1 MKIFSDRTKNLRGGV
16 ATFLLIISLLFSAFF
31 FLKQD
36 ETISYASK
44 KLESEISLQ
53 ADGEISNLEVEVD
66 YTKTNKYGVQG
77 VYTSMGVQD
86 LIDGEYLRVTVN
98 YTSGVD
104 EVITS
109 GYKLTM
115 SSQLFSPGNVN
126 EVTLTYNGVST
137 IFLVNAT
144 MVQIQ
149 TLDINTQVLDETDI
163 YENFLVNNL
172 NEYITVTGVNND
184 GSPFNESSPIQ
195 YDETGANGYMLQGP
209 SSGALTAGTNVITVS
224 YQNATGSFSV
234 YAIEREIVSISA
246 VFDQGDTI
254 IYSTDYTITLANY
267 LTVTAL
273 YNDGSREEV
282 NRRNYTIIADL
293 FTSADVLET
302 PTVMR
307 TCTVEITGNED
318 IFTTFQVEVTPD
330 TPISVSASQGYY
342 PYYYAQDVF
351 NPSGSTIT
359 VIFEHAGAITV
370 TSHYYVI
377 YQEDDNRLHV
387 SDKYVQIGYREN
399 GVEATP
405 SGNLP
410 VYVEQLEVTRVSMPN
425 HDFTYVESEDEEEQT
440 YKITISYYNNQRMTL
455 EMALDSAPGMI
466 IDEQT
471 GTLSAINAGVY
482 KVNVILDEDY
492 IWVGGSSDPITLEW
506 EIKPAAFSSSVNISS
521 WYYGERVSNPHV
533 TYNPGGVDNSSINY
547 YYYGTSYDGT
557 YNYLKQDK
565 NIIVP
570 TVAGEYRVYAYIPA
584 GGNYSETTTSD
595 TLFYIRVANN
605 QITAVNYTWQYDET
619 NANKLNPEFTTKFEL
634 ITNYTISYY
643 QGDNELGSNSYS
655 SDGTYQGT
663 GEYFPQSVGTYTV
676 RITVDGTPNYNEVTR
691 DISLTITRKPID
703 IDPTLDIS
711 NLVFLGSA
719 DKGTSQSKIL
729 SNYDESKMTFTFG
742 SDDGQ
747 IYSDI
752 ETNGAYFEVSGNTI
766 TFYATNVIRDGGYT
780 ITLKIGSNY
789 AWQNGSSND
798 LVFSYKITQAT
809 NQIQITNEEEFL
821 SGWTYSESGLD
832 ITPEFSALFYQIDEP
847 TIKYHKAN
855 GEELGEMLESVPV
868 NAGTYFVV
876 VSVEETLNYSSASA
890 RCKFVISEKE
900 ITIPSLEHLS
910 DIYDGNKK
918 TNSISNYDSISMN
931 IDVENTSVNYS
942 INENMINLAETNA
955 GTYKLVLKLNSSN
968 YKWSDDSNVDK
979 TFEWTIEKASL
990 IKPELNANT
999 DYTGVQQ
1006 SIDLSENGI
1015 TSQMEVTIAT
1025 DMQDIG
1031 LSILN
1036 QSLSATDALTYT
1048 ATISILNTDNFKW
1061 QGDTDDT
1068 LSQELTFTW
1077 TIDKIQLQVN
1087 WSNTS
1092 SVYSGSSIAPTYT
1105 ITGWAGTDSYE
1116 SSGNYTINI
1125 SGAQTNVG
1133 DNYSATLTITR
1144 KDGGN
1149 VNYTLSNPQTYF
1161 DITKAPIYVTFTN
1174 TTLEYNGQ
1182 EQGPEYEVTN
1192 FLVPNEVNIYSF
1204 VFTTLG
1210 KDVGQYSTELTLTSN
1225 NETMNYQLYLAGG
1238 EETAETD
1245 FIIST
1250 ATLLVDWGE
1259 LEFEYDGSKKSPTP
1273 EISGWFNTDSELYN
1287 INITISEGEAIN
1299 AGNYTANLSLSL
1311 KGEEGKINYI
1321 LQDTDTNFEILKAK
1335 IDVSQIV
1342 KEPNYIEG
1350 NTNLTDRR
1358 IPFSGESVEL
1368 EITPSSDNLYNF
1380 AINKY
1385 LDFEG
1390 DPISLEN
1397 IVSVSTYYIV
1407 LELTDP
1413 QNYEWYN
1420 YNLNDKI
1427 LDENYRT
1434 IRLWFEITLAQ
1445 FDMQLS
1451 IPELDDNNEIIYGNA
1466 YTFVIGNNPNQAS
1479 YSEKFYRVDGV
1490 SETLLETKPVDAG
1503 EYILKVTINASGD
1516 YDSMTA
1522 EIRYTIT
1529 KRVLSV
1535 TIIVLDGEYGEWQS
1549 AYIREEDII
1558 NLASQDYE
1566 QVSANDFTFNY
1577 TDRDETNYDSTVP
1590 PKDVGLYMVE
1600 ALLDNNNYEIET
1612 TTKNFEITKATLNI
1626 SINPVEIDYGDEDPT
1641 LFYSGSSHITY
1652 NKEELKHTDK
1662 IDDLGISFI
1671 YESTY
1676 TQGNNVGTYYIYLS
1690 YGHDEVQAVALDN
1703 YNLNVTRGTLTVNKL
1718 QISATVDIDNQSF
1731 VYDGDNIYN
1740 RGSRVGATATANGLY
1755 ENDSIEFVYSYEGI
1769 NNTQYIESSTAPINA
1784 GEYQVTVSIKPDT
1797 QAYINYALSTTIA
1810 KFTITRANLTININ
1824 DAVITYGDADPTT
1837 NFDDASYISY
1847 DEEQLQGEDTI
1858 DSIDLN
1864 FTFSSNYNAGDNA
1877 LGKYYIYLS
1886 TYGEQEVVQADI
1898 QNYALT
1904 INAGELTVNKKTISA
1919 TVDVNDK
1926 TFEYDGNN
1934 IYLGESAGA
1943 IATPSWSFENEQIE
1957 FEYTYSGV
1965 LDTTYPNTN
1974 IAPIDVGSYRVV
1986 VTIIEGST
1994 SENNYIFDSVSALFS
2009 ISKKK
2014 VDVIW
2019 QTGTGQETF
2028 TYNGADQSLNG
2039 GIVAKYIPAI
2049 DDTENDG
2056 LLNFVIS
2063 AGESAFIN
2071 AGEYTFTA
2079 SLISDIEL
2087 KNYELVNNI
2096 TKSFEIEQAT
2106 ISSINWNYTDE
2117 NYFIYN
2123 GLDQTKDKIF
2133 ATFVGAESDNR
2144 NHNLDLDR
2152 VLQEDIVVQFINA
2165 GSYQIYVKLSETD
2178 AQNYKFAEDV
2188 NTYHIYVIKN
2198 ANITV
2203 TGQVVGYSDVYDA
2216 IDHDVAVSLPDIT
2229 YITTAGTPVWKFRIK
2244 TDDNNNEYTT
2254 ILKVKNVGEYTIEF
2268 IVELDNHNNASGEFA
2283 VLITKKYLVLT
2294 ATTTI
2299 QFGNNITQNLQDYT
2313 ISALEGYEF
2322 AGIEDAS
2329 VLSGIPQFSTDNY
2342 IPGESGIGNYNL
2354 SVKGFTSNNY
2364 DISYE
2369 VGKLIVKP
2377 REIVINITHIS
2388 RTYGEGL
2395 TEFSVANS
2403 NISSGALEGTM
2414 PADIYALAVYDGDVQ
2429 VVLVKDL
2436 DVGSYDVRPIDVNE
2450 NYEITQVL
2458 NGTDAY
2464 TITQKPI
2471 SIRIT
2476 NSTHQYD
2483 GQRHGVIATISTPN
2497 VELEIRKLYSSDTYG
2512 GEEGTE
2518 IEPWEVGTYKVIAQI
2533 VDADAG
2539 NYQINYE
2546 TSAEL
2551 TITARPISIVISDQS
2566 ADYSGKEPTISSE
2579 MGTTSDHKD
2588 WYINSLLGLCQN
2600 VNGEIDDLNVVL
2612 SIPAG
2617 SANANTYTIS
2627 GVYNNKNYDV
2637 IAWTTGEFTINQLD
2651 LTITIQNQTITYGH
2665 ELNEFVLVYEGFI
2678 EGEDEFME
2686 GMFVGGTP
2694 TATSDYQAGNPVDSY
2709 KSTFVSKNI
2718 TSNNYRI
2725 NFVEGS
2731 IQVNEREITINILK
2745 QNAFYSGN
2753 KPTVSSE
2760 MGLDWEVTSEEKI
2773 YNNDNLDITLTIESV
2788 ENYNVGQYD
2797 INYSYNNSN
2806 YIVNWVEG
2814 SNIDA
2819 FLINKVEL
2827 KVIAE
2832 DITIQYGN
2840 NPVNSYSITGFVNNE
2855 TPSLI
2860 QGLDGISFNN
2870 VGYNTSLG
2878 VDTPVGE
2885 ISLNGIEN
2893 LKATNYSFSSVPGKW
2908 TIVQRNI
2915 DLEADSSSFYQGQTN
2930 VYGEFDVSTPIN
2942 PAKVKVVDGGLVG
2955 TDDSGDSG
2963 DVDILFNYR
2972 YFGSSNDGSWN
2983 YPLEGEGSLTHPNR
2997 AGTYTVIVTITS
3009 DNYKINSESE
3019 SISFVYTILKH
3030 RVSTPSW
3037 QTSSFDATGEEHTN
3051 TLYYDSRYSSVF
3063 TSSHPITNDNNGT
3076 VTMTA
3081 SEGGEY
3087 SITLALIDFNNYVWS
3102 SSTGSVAG
3110 DNPQVMIKWT
3120 ISRNNDNEFTSEIT
3134 ISVDDEIVS
3143 TVNKD
3148 GNIWFDHTWIYGD
3161 TFNNPTV
3168 TALYGEVGF
3177 DYYYAESGEAVGYIP
3192 TDAGNYY
3199 VIASVTGTADWNGIN
3214 SEPIFFSIEPKKL
3227 VIPTIEDEIYQ
3238 DGSVIKKIV
3247 NNYIESYM
3255 QTLGT
3260 NVGLVYED
3268 NNLYLQ
3274 ATNVHTGGYY
3284 VNIALT
3290 NTRNYRWENNTY
3302 NAIRLEW
3309 NILPKMIEKPELTTQ
3324 SYEYDGN
3331 VKQYII
3337 SNQDINKYY
3346 SIMSNGSATNVGNY
3360 NVVVALIDKNN
3371 YCWADSSMDNLTQI
3385 WSITA
3390 KQVSIPTITDA
3401 TYNHGEII
3409 NVLIQN
3415 YDNDVLA
3422 IESTGSAYVTTG
3434 VMRNNVQYY
3443 LNAVD
3448 AGQYTIVFVLRDS
3461 ANYDFVDPYS
3471 NSDRLEI
3478 IWNITPYSVVE
3489 PTLLQGQTYIYDGE
3503 QIVYEIQDSDDSEYY
3518 LVSGNIGI
3526 DADEYTIQ
3534 VSLIDSKNYVWS
3546 NGGVDP
3552 LVQTWK
3558 IIAASDNKITISNID
3573 LIEEGWVY
3581 GDEFIAPIVSDSY
3594 GGTISITYY
3603 EKGETDD
3610 TLLEGN
3616 PSDAGS
3622 YYAVVNSSSDNN
3634 NFNSDSITINF
3645 TIKKAIITITP
3656 IDITINYGDELPSV
3670 EYTVQGLI
3678 GDDSIEIIDNII
3690 LVCDYDLNKSE
3701 NRKVGQY
3708 PITFTG
3714 LDTRNYEFDYEIATL
3729 TVMKKDITI
3738 TLSNQTSIYN
3748 GQEPII
3754 DQTAYI
3760 LSQNLCF
3767 VSDNLNI
3774 VISKTRGV
3782 NAGQY
3787 QLIASANNNN
3797 YNIEIVGAKYTIER
3811 AKISANEIVFED
3823 KIFVADGNIHSL
3835 ELSGNIPDVMIVK
3848 YENNHASLPG
3858 IYQVTARLIYD
3869 DSNYQYEGESE
3880 FAATMTINA
3889 SELIVEGEY
3898 RQDKLIISSTDGF
3911 NPNYKLTV
3919 NDITE
3924 YEFNENDLVG
3934 YTDPK
3939 FSIGYDISLS
3949 NNNIEVEFDEIVNI
3963 SLLLPENLSG
3973 ANLVLLQN
3981 RDGAKVELEYK
3992 LLGNYIVFETD
4003 NMGDIL
4009 LVEINANKV
4018 NPEGETDL
4026 TWLII
4031 LLIIVLILIMIWF
4044 VFTIVKAKKLAKGN
4058 DNIDLD
4064 SDNEDDEQISQK
4076 KVSNTTKM
4084 NSIVFLP
4091 TVLTIIPKSQLN
4103 SIIILSIICVIML
4116 VATIVLHIKNVKVK
4130 SIKNDF
4136 IYADETKI
4144 FRDEE
4149 NKIEEMED
4157 NTKSIFN
4164 FGNKRFRSFR
4174 TKLKQADQNTRDRYK
4189 EFINYSKTIS
4199 NVKNSIGKR
4208 QVRLYKG
4215 RKTLAIVFFR
4225 GKTICIA
4232 FPLDPKEYENTKYK
4246 GIDAS
4251 SVKRFENTPMLI
4263 KLTSNRRVET
4273 AKYLLLQSM

>member
-282 NRRNYTIIADL
+282 NRRNYTITADL

-387 SDKYVQIGYREN
+387 SDEYVQIGYREN

-521 WYYGERVSNPHV
+521 WYYGEQVSNPHV

-595 TLFYIRVANN
+595 TLFYVRVANN

-619 NANKLNPEFTTKFEL
+619 NANKLNPEFTTKFDL

-729 SNYDESKMTFTFG
+729 SNYDESKMTFTFS

-855 GEELGEMLESVPV
+855 GEELGEKLESVPV

-900 ITIPSLEHLS
+900 ITIPSLEHLL

-1006 SIDLSENGI
+1006 SIDLSEYGI

-1740 RGSRVGATATANGLY
+1740 RGNRVGATATANGLY

-1926 TFEYDGNN
+1926 TFEYNGNN
-1934 IYLGESAGA
+1934 IYLGESTGA

-2096 TKSFEIEQAT
+2096 TKSFEIKQAT

-2188 NTYHIYVIKN
+2188 NTYHIYEIKN

-2414 PADIYALAVYDGDVQ
+2414 PADIYALAVYDGDLQ

-2819 FLINKVEL
+2819 FSINKVEL

-2878 VDTPVGE
+2878 VDTPAGE

-3371 YCWADSSMDNLTQI
+3371 YCWADSSTDNLTQI

-3415 YDNDVLA
+3415 YDNDILA

-3448 AGQYTIVFVLRDS
+3448 AGQYTIVFALRDS

>member
-53 ADGEISNLEVEVD
+53 ANGEISNLEVEVD

-109 GYKLTM
+109 GYELTM

-282 NRRNYTIIADL
+282 NRRNYTITGDL

-330 TPISVSASQGYY
+330 IPISVSASQGYY

-387 SDKYVQIGYREN
+387 SDEYVQIGYREN

-410 VYVEQLEVTRVSMPN
+410 VYVEQLEVTRASMPN

-506 EIKPAAFSSSVNISS
+506 EIKPAAFTSSVNISS
-521 WYYGERVSNPHV
+521 WYYGEQVSNPHV

-595 TLFYIRVANN
+595 TLFYVRVANN

-619 NANKLNPEFTTKFEL
+619 NANKLNPEFTTKFDL

-809 NQIQITNEEEFL
+809 NQIQITNEDEFL

-832 ITPEFSALFYQIDEP
+832 ITPEFLALFYQNDEP

-855 GEELGEMLESVPV
+855 GEEFGEMLESVPV

-942 INENMINLAETNA
+942 INENIINLAETNA

-990 IKPELNANT
+990 IKPGLNANT

-1006 SIDLSENGI
+1006 SIDLSEYGI

-1149 VNYTLSNPQTYF
+1149 VNYTLSNPQTHF

-1358 IPFSGESVEL
+1358 IPFSGKSVEL

-1390 DPISLEN
+1390 NPISLEN

-1479 YSEKFYRVDGV
+1479 YSGKYYKVDGV

-1503 EYILKVTINASGD
+1503 EYILRVTINASGD

-1535 TIIVLDGEYGEWQS
+1535 TISVLDGEYGEWQS

-1652 NKEELKHTDK
+1652 NEEELKHRDK
-1662 IDDLGISFI
+1662 IDNLGISFI

-1690 YGHDEVQAVALDN
+1690 YGHGEVQAVALDN

-1731 VYDGDNIYN
+1731 VYDGDNVYN

-1919 TVDVNDK
+1919 TIDVNDK

-2096 TKSFEIEQAT
+2096 TKSFEIKQAT

-2165 GSYQIYVKLSETD
+2165 GSYQINVKLSETD

-2188 NTYHIYVIKN
+2188 NTYHIYEIKN
-2198 ANITV
+2198 ADITV

-2283 VLITKKYLVLT
+2283 VSITKKYLVLT

-2322 AGIEDAS
+2322 AGIENAS

-2414 PADIYALAVYDGDVQ
+2414 PADIYALAVYDGDDQ

-2566 ADYSGKEPTISSE
+2566 ADYSGKEPTFSSE

-2588 WYINSLLGLCQN
+2588 WYINSSLGLCQN

-2617 SANANTYTIS
+2617 SVNANTYTIS

-2694 TATSDYQAGNPVDSY
+2694 TATSNYQAGNPVDSY

-2788 ENYNVGQYD
+2788 ENYNVGKYD

-2878 VDTPVGE
+2878 VDTPAGE

-3030 RVSTPSW
+3030 RVSTPNW
-3037 QTSSFDATGEEHTN
+3037 QTSSFEATGEEYTN
-3051 TLYYDSRYSSVF
+3051 TLYYDSRYSGVF

-3199 VIASVTGTADWNGIN
+3199 VIASVTGTVDWNGIN

-3238 DGSVIKKIV
+3238 DGSVIKEIV
-3247 NNYIESYM
+3247 NNYIESCM

-3309 NILPKMIEKPELTTQ
+3309 NILPKMIEKPELATQ

-3371 YCWADSSMDNLTQI
+3371 YCWADSSTDNLTQI

-3448 AGQYTIVFVLRDS
+3448 AGQYTIVFALRDS
-3461 ANYDFVDPYS
+3461 ANYDFVAPYS
-3471 NSDRLEI
+3471 NSDRIEI

-3729 TVMKKDITI
+3729 TVLKKDITI

-3823 KIFVADGNIHSL
+3823 KTFVADGNIHSL
-3835 ELSGNIPDVMIVK
+3835 ELSGNIPEGMIVK

-3869 DSNYQYEGESE
+3869 DSNYEYEGESE

-3973 ANLVLLQN
+3973 ANFVLLQN
-3981 RDGAKVELEYK
+3981 RDGANVELEYK

-4009 LVEINANKV
+4009 LVEINANIV

-4026 TWLII
+4026 TWLIT

-4103 SIIILSIICVIML
+4103 GIIILSIACIIML

-4136 IYADETKI
+4136 IYADKAKI
-4144 FRDEE
+4144 FEDEE

-4157 NTKSIFN
+4157 NTNSIFN

-4174 TKLKQADQNTRDRYK
+4174 TKLKQANQNTRDRYK

-4215 RKTLAIVFFR
+4215 RKTLAIMFFR

-4232 FPLDPKEYENTKYK
+4232 FPLNPKEYENTKYK

>member
-410 VYVEQLEVTRVSMPN
+410 VYVVQLEVTRVSMPN

-455 EMALDSAPGMI
+455 EMALDSASGMI

-521 WYYGERVSNPHV
+521 WYYGEQVSNPHV

-595 TLFYIRVANN
+595 TLFYVRVANN

-619 NANKLNPEFTTKFEL
+619 NANKLNPEFTTKFDL

-809 NQIQITNEEEFL
+809 NQIQITNEDEFL

-832 ITPEFSALFYQIDEP
+832 ITPEFLALFYQIDEP

-855 GEELGEMLESVPV
+855 GEELGEKLESVPV

-1006 SIDLSENGI
+1006 SIDLSEYGI

-1385 LDFEG
+1385 LDFKG

-1479 YSEKFYRVDGV
+1479 YSEKFYRLDGV

-1740 RGSRVGATATANGLY
+1740 RGNRVGATATANGLY

-1769 NNTQYIESSTAPINA
+1769 NNTQYNESSTAPINA

-1986 VTIIEGST
+1986 VTIIKGST

-2096 TKSFEIEQAT
+2096 TKSFEIKQAT

-2188 NTYHIYVIKN
+2188 NTYHIYEIKN

-2819 FLINKVEL
+2819 FSINKVEL

-2878 VDTPVGE
+2878 VDTPAGE

-3371 YCWADSSMDNLTQI
+3371 YCWADSSTDNLTQI

-3714 LDTRNYEFDYEIATL
+3714 LDTRNYEFDYEIAIL
-3729 TVMKKDITI
+3729 TVVKKDITI

-3835 ELSGNIPDVMIVK
+3835 ELSGNIPDGMIVK

-3869 DSNYQYEGESE
+3869 DSNYQYAGESE

-3934 YTDPK
+3934 YTNPK

-4144 FRDEE
+4144 FGDEE

-4157 NTKSIFN
+4157 NTNSIFN

-4215 RKTLAIVFFR
+4215 RKTLAIMFFR